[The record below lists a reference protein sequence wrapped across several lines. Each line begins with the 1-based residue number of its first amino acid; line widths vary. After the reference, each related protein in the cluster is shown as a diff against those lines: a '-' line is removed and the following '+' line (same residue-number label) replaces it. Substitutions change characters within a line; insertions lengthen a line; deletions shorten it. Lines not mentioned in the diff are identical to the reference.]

1 MEVCVIFKALLT
13 RLLFAAHG
21 ILCIWRASIAVGT
34 SNFWFLMLAEVGLF
48 IETLFTLIARK
59 GKEWKWFCPSVLFFL
74 GCTVPSIW
82 FLELDQLERRLAA
95 RPEVQDVCKNA
106 TQNVTVTSDSPDA
119 LHLHSIGINAALTI
133 ENWVLA
139 LEQILVFLLIIGRWL
154 LPRGD
159 LTRDELSQLL
169 LVYIG
174 MAADIVE
181 LFEVFEEENVMFNP
195 RVVYSVLALFSWS
208 LLQFTIVF
216 TAVKARKS
224 RPGAINIVE
233 TVNVDHT
240 ISRDGE
246 PYNGQTRP
254 PMWHNVHHRDSV
266 CQHCGAAR
274 RPGEEVQK
282 KKRTVCGCCHPDIFA
297 ISTTILM
304 QDGPFL
310 AFRLYLIF
318 YEHIITQGLLFF
330 VGKNALVIVLQL
342 YRVIVICTEE
352 EKDDSHG
359 DVKEL
364 TDFVTIIKDD
374 NRNTA
379 VAAYENGGMDPE
391 IHETTVPGENG
402 Q

>member
-1 MEVCVIFKALLT
+1 MEFCVIFKALLT

-21 ILCIWRASIAVGT
+21 VLCIWRTSIVQGT
-34 SNFWFLMLAEVGLF
+34 SNFWFLMLAEAGLF

-95 RPEVQDVCKNA
+95 RSVMQDACKNM
-106 TQNVTVTSDSPDA
+106 TVNVTVTSDTPDA

-181 LFEVFEEENVMFNP
+181 LFEVFEEENVMYNT
-195 RVVYSVLALFSWS
+195 RVVYCVLALFSWS

-224 RPGAINIVE
+224 RLGAINTVE
-233 TVNVDHT
+233 TVDHS
-240 ISRDGE
+240 ISRD
-246 PYNGQTRP
+246 NQVFNVQNQP
-254 PMWHNVHHRDSV
+254 PKWHNGHRRDSV
-266 CQHCGAAR
+266 CQHCGAAKR
-274 RPGEEVQK
+274 SAEEVQK
-282 KKRTVCGCCHPDIFA
+282 KRTICGCCHPDIFA

-330 VGKNALVIVLQL
+330 IGKNALVIVLQI

-352 EKDDSHG
+352 EQEDSAAEG
-359 DVKEL
+359 KEL
-364 TDFVTIIKDD
+364 ADFVTIVKDD
-374 NRNTA
+374 NRNSD
-379 VAAYENGGMDPE
+379 VAGYENNALE
-391 IHETTVPGENG
+391 VNETTVTSGEDG
-402 Q
+402 ATSQ

>member
-1 MEVCVIFKALLT
+1 MEFCVIFKALLT

-21 ILCIWRASIAVGT
+21 VLCIWRTSIVQGT
-34 SNFWFLMLAEVGLF
+34 SNFWFLMLAEAGLF

-95 RPEVQDVCKNA
+95 RSVMQDACKNM
-106 TQNVTVTSDSPDA
+106 TVNVTVTSDTPDA

-181 LFEVFEEENVMFNP
+181 LFEVFEEENVMYNT
-195 RVVYSVLALFSWS
+195 RVVYCVLALFSWS

-224 RPGAINIVE
+224 RLGAINTVE
-233 TVNVDHT
+233 TVDHS
-240 ISRDGE
+240 ISRD
-246 PYNGQTRP
+246 NQVFNVQNQP
-254 PMWHNVHHRDSV
+254 PKWHNGHVRDSV
-266 CQHCGAAR
+266 CQ
-274 RPGEEVQK
+274 PLW
-282 KKRTVCGCCHPDIFA
+282 RTQAIGGRSAEQTDDLRLLPPRIFA

-304 QDGPFL
+304 QDAPFL

-330 VGKNALVIVLQL
+330 IGKNALVIVLQI

-352 EKDDSHG
+352 EQEDSAAEG
-359 DVKEL
+359 KEL
-364 TDFVTIIKDD
+364 TDFVTIVKDD
-374 NRNTA
+374 NRNSD
-379 VAAYENGGMDPE
+379 VAGYENNALE
-391 IHETTVPGENG
+391 VNETTVTSGEDG
-402 Q
+402 ATSQ